1 MKVKS
6 FYSYVGNAD
15 SGSTRAAGNGGG
27 TADGGAPQEIS
38 CQRMY
43 QMNWKTFVFQ
53 KNLYIHTWYCCLTK
67 LLEILVKDFT

>member
-38 CQRMY
+38 CQRML
-43 QMNWKTFVFQ
+43 QMN
-53 KNLYIHTWYCCLTK
+53 
-67 LLEILVKDFT
+67 